1 MSTRRNNMKFVVVGG
16 VAGGMSA
23 ATRLRRLNE
32 NAEII
37 IIDKGPY
44 VSFANCGL
52 PYHVSGLIPTLGDLL
67 VQTPESLYARFRLDV
82 RVNSEVVKIEP
93 EKKLI
98 QVVGPD
104 GEYAENYDKL
114 ILSPG
119 AEAITPNIDGLDSA
133 KNVFTLR
140 DIPDLVSIMDC
151 LNTNEV
157 KRAVVIGAGFIGLEM
172 VENLVFKGINVTL
185 IEQAPQVLTP
195 LDIEMAKH
203 IELELKANGVHVI
216 TSQAVQAFENEGRSI
231 IISDG
236 SQIETDMTIL
246 SIGVRPAS
254 RLAADAGI
262 KLGLRGGIEVDEN
275 YQTSIEDIYA
285 VGDAIVVKQSITGE
299 DALIALASPANRQGR
314 QVADV
319 LSGIP
324 RKNKG
329 SIGTSIVKVFDLTAA
344 STGLNER
351 QVKDL
356 GLDYMV
362 THTSGNHH
370 AGYYPGAT
378 PIYLKLVF
386 EKGTGKIFGA
396 QAVGKNG
403 VDKRIDILATAIK
416 ADLNVWDLP
425 ELEFTYAPPFG
436 SAKDPVNMAGY
447 QAINILEGISETIQW
462 YELEDYVNN
471 GWKILDLRIPEE
483 IQAYG
488 GFKDAIN
495 IPIDALRD
503 RLNELDT
510 NQKYILACATGLRS
524 YIGERVLKQHNFIVK
539 NLDGSFDN
547 YNAIL
552 PEHTI

>member
-98 QVVGPD
+98 HVVGPD

-351 QVKDL
+351 QVEDL

>member
-396 QAVGKNG
+396 QAVGENG